1 MSSSTPAS
9 SSQFSSLLGSTIE
22 AIIHELLYSRSIY
35 PPDSFILHRHL
46 GVRCHASRVPQVG
59 DYIANFLRVAI
70 PSIISGVGNTI
81 SLIILEEEVV
91 NRGGGNEDRRDVGE
105 RTGGT
110 QTVERFVWEFHMDN
124 VIGSAEDAKLE
135 EAKKNANLDVV
146 DIENVQDVL
155 QSCANKC
162 DTDLVV
168 EARSQL
174 ERSMRECLLRVIA
187 LRKRRKRKDEKP
199 ENMSFKLCMEVAED
213 KKKQRDNNTG
223 GDGEEEANTT
233 RDGNSCPEL
242 MNAMQRGEWHVPEQ
256 SSCLFSKKNTNG
268 NGSQTSSKGLM
279 RPIKD
284 VRLPSCGLHMAL
296 GMEVDPS
303 D

>member
-1 MSSSTPAS
+1 M
-9 SSQFSSLLGSTIE
+9 
-22 AIIHELLYSRSIY
+22 
-35 PPDSFILHRHL
+35 
-46 GVRCHASRVPQVG
+46 
-59 DYIANFLRVAI
+59 AI
-70 PSIISGVGNTI
+70 PSIISGVGNNI

-110 QTVERFVWEFHMDN
+110 ITVERFVWEFHMDN

-135 EAKKNANLDVV
+135 EAKKNANLTGATNDI
-146 DIENVQDVL
+146 DIEECL
-155 QSCANKC
+155 QFSANKC

-174 ERSMRECLLRVIA
+174 ERNMRECLLRVIA
-187 LRKRRKRKDEKP
+187 LRKRRRRKNEKP
-199 ENMSFKLCMEVAED
+199 ENMSFKLCMEVAEE
-213 KKKQRDNNTG
+213 KKKQSNNVG
-223 GDGEEEANTT
+223 GDGEEAKEAT
-233 RDGNSCPEL
+233 RDANSCPEL
-242 MNAMQRGEWHVPEQ
+242 MDALQRGEWHLPEQ

-268 NGSQTSSKGLM
+268 NVSQSTKGLL

-284 VRLPSCGLHMAL
+284 VNLPSCGMKMTMSL

-303 D
+303 DRS